1 MKNTIEGSIKDSI
14 RTKEGLLKDE
24 VANIEKAA
32 RIIIKSLRLGG
43 KVLIFGNGGSAA
55 DSQHMAAELV
65 GRFKKER
72 RALAAIALT
81 ANTSILTAV
90 GNDYGY
96 DAIFSRQI
104 AALGRKGD
112 VAIGISTSGN
122 SANVLNAVREA
133 KSLDISTIGL
143 SGNGDG
149 GKLGRACDI
158 SIIVDSKDTPRVQES
173 HITIIHILCDLIEK
187 ELFK

>member
-1 MKNTIEGSIKDSI
+1 MKNIIEESIKESM
-14 RTKEGLLKDE
+14 RTKDGLLKDQVE
-24 VANIEKAA
+24 NIAKAA

-43 KVLIFGNGGSAA
+43 KVLIFGNGGSAS

-81 ANTSILTAV
+81 VNTSILTAI

-96 DAIFSRQI
+96 DAVFSRQI
-104 AALGRKGD
+104 SALGRKGD

-122 SANVLNAVREA
+122 SVNVLNAVKEA
-133 KSLDISTIGL
+133 RSLDMGTIGL
-143 SGNGDG
+143 SGSGG
-149 GKLGRACDI
+149 GKLSKACDV
-158 SIIVDSKDTPRVQES
+158 SIVVNSENTPRVQES
-173 HITIIHILCDLIEK
+173 HTTIIHILCDLIET

>member
-1 MKNTIEGSIKDSI
+1 MKNIIEESIKESM
-14 RTKEGLLKDE
+14 RTKESLLKGQVE
-24 VANIEKAA
+24 SIEKAA

-43 KVLIFGNGGSAA
+43 KVLIFGNGGSAS

-81 ANTSILTAV
+81 VNTSILTAL

-96 DAIFSRQI
+96 DAIFSRQVS
-104 AALGRKGD
+104 ALGKKGD
-112 VAIGISTSGN
+112 VAIGLSTSGN
-122 SANVLNAVREA
+122 SMNVLNAVKEA
-133 KSLDISTIGL
+133 KSLDMGTIGL
-143 SGNGDG
+143 SGCNG
-149 GKLGRACDI
+149 GKLGKACDV
-158 SIIVDSKDTPRVQES
+158 SIVVNSDDTPRVQES
-173 HITIIHILCDLIEK
+173 HITIIHILCDLIET